1 MQDLLVSCDNLI
13 KIYKVDDL
21 EVVALQG
28 LDLEV
33 ARGEMIAIVGASGSG
48 KSTLLNI
55 LGGLDMPSAGR
66 VIVASHDLGRL
77 SEEQRTRYRSLIV
90 GHVWQQSG
98 RNLLADLTIA
108 DNVDLPQILKGV
120 SASRYKRRTRE
131 LLEIVGLADMAK
143 KKPSQLS
150 GGEQQRVALAVALAN
165 EPSLLL
171 ADEPTGELDSV
182 TTQEI
187 ITFMRQLNKEMGVT
201 ILIVTHDV
209 AVASIVDRTLAIR
222 DGRTSTETVRRNPWL
237 TTNTT
242 STTTDAAQGRSAII
256 GLSGETHQESI
267 FIDRV
272 GILQLPAEA
281 MEQVALRGRAD
292 VRIAG
297 EHIELWPSGLH
308 EHDEDGE
315 HSDGSSTVIG
325 LSLRSYYETILVD
338 RVGRLQLPRE
348 ALERIPFNGRAEVRI
363 ASYHV
368 ELWPIGVES
377 NSSEQLEQQLSK
389 KEDR

>member
-33 ARGEMIAIVGASGSG
+33 APGEMIAIVGASGSG

-66 VIVASHDLGRL
+66 VIVANHDLARL

-98 RNLLADLTIA
+98 RNLLADLTIT

-131 LLEIVGLADMAK
+131 LLEIIGLADMAK

-187 ITFMRQLNKEMGVT
+187 ITFMRQLNKELGVT
-201 ILIVTHDV
+201 ILVVTHDV

-222 DGRTSTETVRRNPWL
+222 DGRTSTETIRRNQSL
-237 TTNTT
+237 TM
-242 STTTDAAQGRSAII
+242 STTTDAAQGASAII

-297 EHIELWPSGLH
+297 EHVELWPSGLH
-308 EHDEDGE
+308 EHDKDGE

-368 ELWPIGVES
+368 ELWPIGVEN

>member
-1 MQDLLVSCDNLI
+1 MQDLLAICDNLI

-66 VIVASHDLGRL
+66 AIVAGHDLNRL
-77 SEEQRTRYRSLIV
+77 NDEQRARYRGLVI

-98 RNLLADLTIA
+98 RNLLPDLTVAGNI
-108 DNVDLPQILKGV
+108 NLPQILNGTRAAK
-120 SASRYKRRTRE
+120 YKRRTRE

-143 KKPSQLS
+143 KKPVQLS

-165 EPSLLL
+165 QPSLLL

-187 ITFMRQLNKEMGVT
+187 ITFMRQLNKELGVT
-201 ILIVTHDV
+201 IIIVTHDV
-209 AVASIVDRTLAIR
+209 TVASVVDRTLAIR
-222 DGRTSTETVRRNPWL
+222 DGRTSTETVRRNQPL
-237 TTNTT
+237 AA
-242 STTTDAAQGRSAII
+242 TDTRQRASAVI

-267 FIDRV
+267 FIDRT

-281 MEQVALRGRAD
+281 MELVALRGRAD
-292 VRIAG
+292 VRILNDHV
-297 EHIELWPSGLH
+297 EIWPSGLH
-308 EHDEDGE
+308 EHDQEE
-315 HSDGSSTVIG
+315 HVNGSSAVIG
-325 LSLRSYYETILVD
+325 LSLRSHYETILVD
-338 RVGRLQLPRE
+338 RVGRLQLPKE
-348 ALERIPFNGRAEVRI
+348 AIERIPFNGHAHVRI
-363 ASYHV
+363 ASYHI
-368 ELWPIGVES
+368 ELWPLKQT
-377 NSSEQLEQQLSK
+377 QLERTTAH
-389 KEDR
+389 E

>member
-1 MQDLLVSCDNLI
+1 MQDLLAICDNLI

-55 LGGLDMPSAGR
+55 LGGLDTPSAGR
-66 VIVASHDLGRL
+66 VIVGGHDLARL
-77 SEEQRTRYRSLIV
+77 GEEQRTRYRGLIV

-98 RNLLADLTIA
+98 RNLLTDLTIA
-108 DNVDLPQILKGV
+108 DNIDLPQILKGV
-120 SASRYKRRTRE
+120 SASRYKRRTSE
-131 LLEIVGLADMAK
+131 LLKIVGLADMAK
-143 KKPSQLS
+143 KKPAQLS
-150 GGEQQRVALAVALAN
+150 GGEQQRVALAIALAN

-187 ITFMRQLNKEMGVT
+187 ITFMRQLNKELGVT

-222 DGRTSTETVRRNPWL
+222 DGRTSTETIRRNQPL
-237 TTNTT
+237 TT
-242 STTTDAAQGRSAII
+242 STTTDPAQRGSTVI
-256 GLSGETHQESI
+256 GLSDETHQESI

-272 GILQLPAEA
+272 GILQLPVEA

-292 VRIAG
+292 VRIASD
-297 EHIELWPSGLH
+297 HVELWPSGLH
-308 EHDEDGE
+308 EYSEDGE
-315 HSDGSSTVIG
+315 HSDDGSAVIG
-325 LSLRSYYETILVD
+325 LSLRSHYETILVD
-338 RVGRLQLPRE
+338 RVGCLQLPRE
-348 ALERIPFNGRAEVRI
+348 ALERIPFNGRAQVSI

-368 ELWPIGVES
+368 ELWPPAVES
-377 NSSEQLEQQLSK
+377 NTTEPSGQRISR
-389 KEDR
+389 KEDRQ